1 MEEEKEMS
9 RKEKLTQTSVP
20 VKASLIIMG
29 MGQLLYR
36 QWVKGL
42 VYLTVLVLTCFYMVT
57 TGICDIVG
65 FFTLGTKYIGAKQIA
80 VLWNCIAKITSKAK
94 KISFLFFAAS
104 YAKRQVDIAIACRMP
119 FILNVNKPRHIY
131 ISKDSGIS
139 SELLRIKIQVVQVIY
154 TDVTKIKT

>member
-42 VYLTVLVLTCFYMVT
+42 VYLTVLVLTCF
-57 TGICDIVG
+57 
-65 FFTLGTKYIGAKQIA
+65 
-80 VLWNCIAKITSKAK
+80 
-94 KISFLFFAAS
+94 
-104 YAKRQVDIAIACRMP
+104 
-119 FILNVNKPRHIY
+119 
-131 ISKDSGIS
+131 
-139 SELLRIKIQVVQVIY
+139 
-154 TDVTKIKT
+154 

>member
-1 MEEEKEMS
+1 MVIIALDFKDMETSLNFLDKFNESLYVKLGYPVMEEEKEMS

-65 FFTLGTKYIGAKQIA
+65 L
-80 VLWNCIAKITSKAK
+80 VLVLA
-94 KISFLFFAAS
+94 
-104 YAKRQVDIAIACRMP
+104 
-119 FILNVNKPRHIY
+119 
-131 ISKDSGIS
+131 
-139 SELLRIKIQVVQVIY
+139 
-154 TDVTKIKT
+154 TD

>member
-65 FFTLGTKYIGAKQIA
+65 FFTLGTKEADPWLGTEGDDSVMMLLKGLLAFAILIA
-80 VLWNCIAKITSKAK
+80 FFIIHRSNIRDILKCERQVRRGNEFH
-94 KISFLFFAAS
+94 SFRKAAS
-104 YAKRQVDIAIACRMP
+104 IFLDKK
-119 FILNVNKPRHIY
+119 F
-131 ISKDSGIS
+131 
-139 SELLRIKIQVVQVIY
+139 
-154 TDVTKIKT
+154 